1 MNQFQKILIIVLFV
15 TVSVCLSSQESLL
28 IGDNVIEAI
37 DMENPQF
44 KTIGQELLRIPEGSI
59 DYYKLK
65 ASTDDTDV
73 KFLVIQDRHVI
84 GVLQNVNGQNQI
96 LIDATGNGVL
106 DILGNRLVF
115 AFLNLAVLA
124 R

>member
-73 KFLVIQDRHVI
+73 KFLVMQFKTSTLQITHILQ
-84 GVLQNVNGQNQI
+84 VLI
-96 LIDATGNGVL
+96 
-106 DILGNRLVF
+106 RS
-115 AFLNLAVLA
+115 
-124 R
+124 